1 MHDWEGLGAQA
12 AAVTL
17 TLREAAQRLRD
28 GGWCQGKFTED
39 DGRQDATQA
48 IASVVGIRLSEA
60 CRKDHRIPAGPCVLL
75 GAALERVNEQVGRPR
90 ALSVWNDDPER
101 TQEQVI
107 NALESAA
114 A

>member
-12 AAVTL
+12 AAVAL

-28 GGWCQGKFTED
+28 GGWCQGKFAEP

-48 IASVVGIRLSEA
+48 IASVVGVTLAEA
-60 CRKDHRIPAGPCVLL
+60 CRKDTRLPAGQCVLL
-75 GAALERVNEQVGRPR
+75 GAALERAVEHVGNPR

-107 NALESAA
+107 DALEAA
-114 A
+114 AA